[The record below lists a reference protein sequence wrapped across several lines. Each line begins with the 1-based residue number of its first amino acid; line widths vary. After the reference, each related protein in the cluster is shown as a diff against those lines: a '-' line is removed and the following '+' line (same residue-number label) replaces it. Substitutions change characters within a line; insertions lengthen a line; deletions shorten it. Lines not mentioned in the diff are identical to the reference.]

1 MSVAIVTGAS
11 RGLGSAIAKALAADG
26 HAVAVNYSRDQAG
39 AEKIVAAITAA
50 GGTARPYRFDVT
62 DEAAVEAGVACIV
75 RDLGPVDV
83 VVNNAI
89 GAHDPRPI
97 EDQTWQSHLDQLTF
111 CVKAPLLLLKS
122 VVTDWKTRRS
132 GCLVNIGSEVVDIGN
147 SRSAPYVGAK
157 AAMVG
162 LTRSWARELGPFD
175 IRVNLV
181 APGFIPVERHADV
194 SEESFDAY
202 RRDVAMNRLGV
213 PADIGAMVA
222 FLASPGGNFITGQ
235 TFAVNG
241 GRTLG

>member
-26 HAVAVNYSRDQAG
+26 HAVAVNYAHDQTG
-39 AEKIVAAITAA
+39 AEKVVAAISAA

-62 DEAAVEAGVACIV
+62 DEAAVEGGVAAIV
-75 RDLGPVDV
+75 SDLGPIDV

-89 GAHDPRPI
+89 GPHDPRSI

-122 VVTDWKTRRS
+122 VVADWKARRS
-132 GCLVNIGSEVVDIGN
+132 GCLVSIGSEVVDIGN
-147 SRSAPYVGAK
+147 PRSAPYVGAK
-157 AAMVG
+157 AAMIG

-181 APGFIPVERHADV
+181 SPGFIPVERHAEV
-194 SEESFDAY
+194 TEEAFDAY
-202 RRDVAMNRLGV
+202 RKDVAMNRFGV

-241 GRTLG
+241 GRTLA